1 MKEEVRDILLPYVML
16 HIVRIDPFTHGAWP
30 GHAWRAVGPHFMF
43 VSQLQYMAL
52 AIRPSLDP
60 IPQPH
65 FPDPQ
70 IVDPGYLAQGQQLFD
85 RAGND
90 GAIEANAVLFH
101 VS

>member
-1 MKEEVRDILLPYVML
+1 MKEEVRDICALIVILYN
-16 HIVRIDPFTHGAWP
+16 VRIDPCTHGAGP
-30 GHAWRAVGPHFMF
+30 GHAWMAVDPHFMF
-43 VSQLQYMAL
+43 VSQLQYRAL

>member
-16 HIVRIDPFTHGAWP
+16 LSCASIPVRTERGL
-30 GHAWRAVGPHFMF
+30 GHAWMARRPSFH
-43 VSQLQYMAL
+43 VSQPVAVYGTRH
-52 AIRPSLDP
+52 RPLLDP

-70 IVDPGYLAQGQQLFD
+70 IVDPGYLAQGQQLFN

-90 GAIEANAVLFH
+90 GTIEANAVLFH

>member
-1 MKEEVRDILLPYVML
+1 MKEEVRDIRAQIVILYN
-16 HIVRIDPFTHGAWP
+16 VRIDPCTHGAWP
-30 GHAWRAVGPHFMF
+30 LEGRRPSFH
-43 VSQLQYMAL
+43 VSQPVVVYGTHL
-52 AIRPSLDP
+52 RPLLEP

-90 GAIEANAVLFH
+90 GTIEANAVLFH